1 MKHALLSALCA
12 AAVAVSSLPACGAE
26 SRAAVTNRVNILFLM
41 DDQHRGDWIG
51 AAGAK
56 WMITPNMDRLAHEG
70 ALFRRGYSSSPS
82 CLPARAAVLTGLSPW
97 NHGVLG
103 YRPIPPHFAWTG
115 PKIFTD
121 AGYTTHCVG
130 KNHFTPKRNT
140 QGYQVVELGEPTTR
154 EAVPEDDYGPWFA
167 AQIPGKSPF
176 GSAHS
181 GNDQRGGIP
190 YPYDERLHLAH
201 WDADRAIAF
210 LETNRTDAP
219 WFLKVSFISPH
230 APFLAPQRWL
240 DRYANADVPPA
251 SIGDWAR
258 KMYGDVKTSF
268 QKAPEVTRG
277 VVPPDE
283 IIQSRRSYAATI
295 SFVDEQIGRILAAL
309 EKRGELENTFILF
322 TADHG
327 DILGDNL
334 LYRKT
339 FSVEGSVNIPMIV
352 RWPDRLGLNAKRGQV
367 WNDLAELRD
376 VLPTFLDAAGLP
388 CPKAVEGASLL
399 DALRGKPWRT
409 MLDLEHASCYDPKDG
424 WVALTDQRYKYV
436 YYTITGVHQL
446 FDLQNDP
453 HELRDLAADSASAA
467 LVKEWRQKMIKHLA
481 PRGDKWVRDG
491 DLVVQPKA
499 QLFRPDSPYIV
510 R

>member
-1 MKHALLSALCA
+1 MKHALLSAVCI
-12 AAVAVSSLPACGAE
+12 AAVIGLGLPT
-26 SRAAVTNRVNILFLM
+26 RAAVSRASTTNRVNILFLM

-56 WMITPNMDRLAHEG
+56 WLITPNLDRLAREG
-70 ALFRRGYSSSPS
+70 ALFRRGYSSTPS
-82 CLPARAAVLTGLSPW
+82 CLPARAGVLTGLSPW

-103 YRPIPPHFAWTG
+103 YRPIPAHYAWTL

-130 KNHFTPKRNT
+130 KNHFAPKRNT
-140 QGYQVVELGEPTTR
+140 HGYQVVELGEPTFR
-154 EAVPEDDYGPWFA
+154 DGEPADDYGAWFTI
-167 AQIPGKSPF
+167 QLPGKSPF
-176 GSAHS
+176 GPAHS

-190 YPYDERLHLAH
+190 YPFDERLHLAH

-210 LETNRTDAP
+210 LETNRTGAP

-230 APFLAPQRWL
+230 APFLAPKRWL
-240 DRYANADVPPA
+240 DRYADADVPPA

-258 KMYGDVKTSF
+258 KIYGDVKTSF
-268 QKAPEVTRG
+268 QTAPEATRG
-277 VVPPDE
+277 VIAAEE
-283 IIQSRRSYAATI
+283 IIQSRRSYGAAI

-309 EKRGELENTFILF
+309 EKRGELENTFILL

-327 DILGDNL
+327 DVLGDNL

-339 FSVEGSVNIPMIV
+339 FSVEGSINIPMIV
-352 RWPDRLGLNAKRGQV
+352 RWPDRLGLNVKRGQV
-367 WNDLAELRD
+367 RNDLAELRD
-376 VLPTFLDAAGLP
+376 VLPTFIDAAGLA
-388 CPKAVEGASLL
+388 CPPAVEGASLL
-399 DALRGKPWRT
+399 DALRGKSWRT
-409 MLDLEHASCYDPKDG
+409 ILDLEHGSCYDPKDG
-424 WVALTDQRYKYV
+424 WVALMDQRYKYV
-436 YYTITGVHQL
+436 YYTITGVQQL

-453 HELRDLAADSASAA
+453 HELRDLAADSSSAA
-467 LVKEWRQKMIKHLA
+467 LVKEWRQRMIKHLA
-481 PRGDKWVRDG
+481 SRGENWVRNG